1 MEVILLERV
10 KNLGDLGET
19 VKVRPGYGRN
29 FLIPKGK
36 AVPANEAN
44 KKVFEERRADLE
56 SKAQEALAVAQERQA
71 KLEGAKVT
79 VKAHAGEEGKLFGSV
94 GTAEI
99 ADAVT
104 AQVAEICKSE
114 VEMPEGPIRAVGEEE
129 VGLILHSDVRATITV
144 VVEAEE

>member
-36 AVPANEAN
+36 AVPANEEN

-56 SKAQEALAVAQERQA
+56 RKAQEALVTAQERQA
-71 KLEGAKVT
+71 KLEGASIV
-79 VKAHAGEEGKLFGSV
+79 VKAHAGDEGKLFGSV
-94 GTAEI
+94 GTGEI

-104 AQVAEICKSE
+104 AQVIEISKSE
-114 VEMPEGPIRAVGEEE
+114 VEMPEGPIRTVGDHE

-144 VVEAEE
+144 VVEPEE